1 MKAPRMGNYLTR
13 ENYRSAMYHQQDNL
27 KNRGYDWRPVI
38 LKRNLSTYLLADNKR
53 REFIEQLQLFLVYLM
68 DQASLIKKQ
77 YNFLMDKDTKDY
89 N

>member
-1 MKAPRMGNYLTR
+1 M
-13 ENYRSAMYHQQDNL
+13 
-27 KNRGYDWRPVI
+27 
-38 LKRNLSTYLLADNKR
+38 KRNLSTYLLADSKR
-53 REFIEQLQLFLVYLM
+53 REFVEQLQLFLVYLM

>member
-1 MKAPRMGNYLTR
+1 MKAPRKGTYLTR
-13 ENYRSAMYHQQDNL
+13 ENYRNAMYHQQDNL
-27 KNRGYDWRPVI
+27 KNRGYNWRPVI
-38 LKRNLSTYLLADNKR
+38 MKRNLSTYLLADNKR